1 MNASFSRLGGGALV
15 VGAAAGIVVQL
26 ILAVNPS
33 DRPTLNPTVIAMGWS
48 DMVVGLVLILALPVL
63 MSRVAQGSRLL
74 SVIGFGCLVMAF
86 VAFEEI
92 LGFERAVD
100 TPWLVSHHVDL
111 SQGPP
116 LGMIVVLLVGGFAK
130 IFGGIAFGIAA
141 WRSRAVSRVVAGLI
155 IAGSV
160 VFASGLIPFVGE
172 NADLVGGVLLYFGLG
187 AGGLQI
193 LGIWRSTTATGEP
206 MQQTESKMG
215 AAV

>member
-1 MNASFSRLGGGALV
+1 MNASLSRLGGGALV

-63 MSRVAQGSRLL
+63 VSCVAQGSRLL
-74 SVIGFGCLVMAF
+74 SVIGFACLVMAF
-86 VAFEEI
+86 VAYEEI

-100 TPWLVSHHVDL
+100 APYLVSHHIDV

-130 IFGGIAFGIAA
+130 IFGGVVFGIAA

-155 IAGSV
+155 IAGAV
-160 VFASGLIPFVGE
+160 IFASGLIPFIGE
-172 NADLVGGVLLYFGLG
+172 SADLVGGVMLYVGLG
-187 AGGLQI
+187 AGGLQL
-193 LGIWRSTTATGEP
+193 LGAWAPAATGALP
-206 MQQTESKMG
+206 QQPEAKMG